1 MPISLRRFPFGEQS
15 FSTSSCLWVR
25 AGTSRPVALSKP
37 VEATQPEK
45 VSCLRFLALPAS
57 EDFLYSLPRDLMAME
72 QSPHQTSGNDQ
83 HKRLVVGWFSFTC
96 CEDSTILFTELLND
110 YLDEW
115 KRVIE
120 FRHMKA
126 LKTNNSLTGLDVAF
140 IEGAISSESQANE
153 ARLIREKAEYVVAIG
168 ACACTGQPST
178 SRNQFASEQINER
191 IRWYLSHFDYGK
203 EVKRLNEVIRVD
215 DMVRGC
221 PMKVPSFLQTLK
233 KYLELFDIDQHA

>member
-1 MPISLRRFPFGEQS
+1 MNG
-15 FSTSSCLWVR
+15 V
-25 AGTSRPVALSKP
+25 AALSKP
-37 VEATQPEK
+37 VVAAQVLGVACRENI
-45 VSCLRFLALPAS
+45 
-57 EDFLYSLPRDLMAME
+57 LYSLPSDHMALE
-72 QSPHQTSGNDQ
+72 QSTKQTSGTDQ

-110 YLDEW
+110 HLDEW
-115 KRVIE
+115 KKVIE

-153 ARLIREKAEYVVAIG
+153 VRQIRENAKYVVAIG

-178 SRNQFASEQINER
+178 SRNQFVSEQLNER
-191 IRWYLSHFDYGK
+191 IRWYLSHFDYGT
-203 EVKRLNEVIRVD
+203 EVKRLNEVIQVD

-221 PMKVPSFLQTLK
+221 PMKVASFLQTLE
-233 KYLELFDIDQHA
+233 KYLELFDVPRHA

>member
-1 MPISLRRFPFGEQS
+1 
-15 FSTSSCLWVR
+15 
-25 AGTSRPVALSKP
+25 
-37 VEATQPEK
+37 
-45 VSCLRFLALPAS
+45 
-57 EDFLYSLPRDLMAME
+57 MAME
-72 QSPHQTSGNDQ
+72 QSPHQTSGKDQ

-110 YLDEW
+110 HLDEW
-115 KRVIE
+115 KKVIE

-153 ARLIREKAEYVVAIG
+153 ARLTRENAEYVVAIG

-203 EVKRLNEVIRVD
+203 EVKRLNEVIQVND
-215 DMVRGC
+215 VVRGC

-233 KYLELFDIDQHA
+233 KYLELFDIAHHA

>member
-1 MPISLRRFPFGEQS
+1 
-15 FSTSSCLWVR
+15 
-25 AGTSRPVALSKP
+25 
-37 VEATQPEK
+37 
-45 VSCLRFLALPAS
+45 
-57 EDFLYSLPRDLMAME
+57 MAME
-72 QSPHQTSGNDQ
+72 QSLHQTSGNDL

-110 YLDEW
+110 HLDEW
-115 KRVIE
+115 KKLIE
-120 FRHMKA
+120 FRHIKA

-140 IEGAISSESQANE
+140 IEGAISSESQAKE
-153 ARLIREKAEYVVAIG
+153 ARQIRENAAYVVAIG

-203 EVKRLNEVIRVD
+203 EVKRLNEVIQVN

-221 PMKVPSFLQTLK
+221 PMKVPSFLQTLN
-233 KYLELFDIDQHA
+233 KYLELFDIVDHA